1 MAKIIGVFNSQS
13 NAEKAIK
20 SMRDKGFKDN
30 EISIVSKKG
39 TKQADNNGDMST
51 AATGITTGGVLGGI
65 AGLMASAGALAIPGV
80 GPIIAA
86 GPIAA
91 LLTGAVGGGIV
102 GGLVD
107 MGIPEDESRRYEEDV
122 KQGGIL
128 VVADADQKMVD
139 EAASIMRDNGAYDV
153 NTK

>member
-39 TKQADNNGDMST
+39 TKQADSNGDMST